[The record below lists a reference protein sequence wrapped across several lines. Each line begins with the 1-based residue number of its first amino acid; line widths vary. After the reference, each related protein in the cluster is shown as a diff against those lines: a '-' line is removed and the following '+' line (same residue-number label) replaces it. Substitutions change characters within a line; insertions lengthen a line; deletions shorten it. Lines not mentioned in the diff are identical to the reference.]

1 MAPDLD
7 NIRLAWAR
15 AVQQRDHRLLGQMAH
30 SMQVICEVRGLF
42 EEGIALFRDAA
53 NALKAEIGAASTT
66 APSDP
71 ELVWTLGHIVSL
83 YGNRAARCGHFGEAR
98 TLLHEAYTLLHQ
110 RNDRLLH
117 SGTLAWLGYTA
128 YLLGDYGEARDWLT
142 RNIQLSRAHGDTYF
156 LARSE
161 SILAL
166 VAQAQGE
173 HEEALALAQAGVDDW
188 RANGHPCSLAMG
200 LWVASDVLL
209 RQGATARA
217 EEAARE
223 GLHLGAWLKDPWSTG
238 AALLQLGTI
247 ALGRGEGREAQ
258 SMVEESL
265 GIFTELGDPWSRG
278 RALIALGQIAQVQGR
293 RDDARERFEQ
303 VLHIARATELDPL
316 VLEAQ
321 YWLAVL
327 IALDTPAAA
336 LAFLDQIVAH
346 PAAESMTREHAN
358 RLRNDVLAAERGTS
372 TIHLTVTAEHVVT
385 TGEILTPREMDVLRL
400 LAHGRSNQAIAHELI
415 VAVGT
420 VKRHVNSI
428 LGKLE
433 AETRLAAVARARD
446 LELV

>member
-1 MAPDLD
+1 
-7 NIRLAWAR
+7 
-15 AVQQRDHRLLGQMAH
+15 
-30 SMQVICEVRGLF
+30 VRGLF
-42 EEGIALFRDAA
+42 EEGVALFRDAA
-53 NALKAEIGAASTT
+53 NALKAAIGAASTT

-98 TLLHEAYTLLHQ
+98 ALLHEAYMLLHQ

-128 YLLGDYGEARDWLT
+128 YLLGDYGAARDWLT

-209 RQGATARA
+209 QQGATARA
-217 EEAARE
+217 EQAARE

-247 ALGRGEGREAQ
+247 ALGRGDAREAQ

-293 RDDARERFEQ
+293 RDGARERFEQ
-303 VLHIARATELDPL
+303 VLQIARAAELDPL

-321 YWLAVL
+321 YRLAVL
-327 IALDTPAAA
+327 IALDTPVAA

-346 PAAESMTREHAN
+346 PAAESMTRERAN
-358 RLRNDVLAAERGTS
+358 RLRNDVRAAERGTT
-372 TIHLTVTAEHVVT
+372 TIHRTVTGEH
-385 TGEILTPREMDVLRL
+385 GDAHPRSSQPAPTQSRYELGSERLSVRELEVLRL
-400 LAHGRSNQAIAHELI
+400 IASGKTNTEVAHVLV
-415 VAVGT
+415 VAVST
-420 VKRHVNSI
+420 VKSHTNSI
-428 LGKLE
+428 FGKLQVTSRRE
-433 AETRLAAVARARD
+433 AIVRAREMH
-446 LELV
+446 LL